1 MNDLENAIEK
11 SSVIDMDLL
20 KKSIE
25 IRKAT
30 QGMRSDFYE
39 SKWGDLEKKIV
50 DTVKQRFSDVSVYGK
65 GGQRL

>member
-1 MNDLENAIEK
+1 MTDLENAIEK

-30 QGMRSDFYE
+30 QEMQSDFYE
-39 SKWGDLEKKIV
+39 SKWGDLEKKIAN
-50 DTVKQRFSDVSVYGK
+50 TIKQRFPDVPVYGK
-65 GGQRL
+65 EGERL